1 MLIFFFVDFRNNF
14 FFLIFCFYGALDNF
28 SLSECMSFVN
38 RTSLAPSIDNIL
50 VRCRANNRQVYI
62 NGYPLM
68 PERKEI
74 RQRLNMWKKYD
85 EHRKE
90 NKFKAPSVLMLGI
103 DSISRVN
110 LVRAM
115 PRTAQY
121 LYDNEWFEMSGFNKV
136 SPRLLKISNI
146 FF

>member
-1 MLIFFFVDFRNNF
+1 
-14 FFLIFCFYGALDNF
+14 
-28 SLSECMSFVN
+28 
-38 RTSLAPSIDNIL
+38 
-50 VRCRANNRQVYI
+50 
-62 NGYPLM
+62 M

-85 EHRKE
+85 SQVKD

-115 PRTAQY
+115 PKTAQY

-136 SPRLLKISNI
+136 NISQAKIHNNLTTYFAN
-146 FF
+146 FFPFFFFFC

>member
-1 MLIFFFVDFRNNF
+1 
-14 FFLIFCFYGALDNF
+14 
-28 SLSECMSFVN
+28 MSFVDK
-38 RTSLAPSIDNIL
+38 TTLDPTIDNIL
-50 VRCRANNRQVYI
+50 VRCRSGNRQVYI

-74 RQRLNMWKKYD
+74 RQRLDNWKNYD
-85 EHRKE
+85 AQLGKKE
-90 NKFKAPSVLMLGI
+90 KPPSVLMLGI

-115 PRTAQY
+115 PKTAKY

-136 SPRLLKISNI
+136 TKSNI
-146 FF
+146 GVYIPNYKY